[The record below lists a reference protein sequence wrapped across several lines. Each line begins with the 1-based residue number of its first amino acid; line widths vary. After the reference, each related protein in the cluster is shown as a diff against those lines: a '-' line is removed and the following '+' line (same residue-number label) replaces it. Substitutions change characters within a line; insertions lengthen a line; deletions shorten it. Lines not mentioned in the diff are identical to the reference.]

1 MLTSRAKSLTRSA
14 CKEAKMERFITKT
27 TLPPDEVLSEIYTKY
42 YEQECPIGAFPHI
55 IQRVARTVHEAQ
67 NLPMEFLCFIACGIL
82 SGTVGKSFRAY
93 NAVNAYTQDANLY
106 MLGLGA
112 SSSGKS
118 ASAKI
123 LGKRLLSL
131 EMEARLEYREKL
143 LKKKSAITKSI
154 EAFEKLGGD
163 SPEEKKAEEPQEDEK
178 LEDPSFIVMNA
189 TSEAIAQ
196 KMAENGGTVFS
207 LCAEARSLLAIV
219 GGLYRK
225 EGDDTEIYNSGWSGE
240 SIRQDRISRGVAE
253 IRKPCLSILWLV
265 QYDAFRNIMVKN
277 ENFVAS
283 GFAGRF
289 LFFRGPKD
297 IPIDKGLK
305 IPLDKNVM
313 EDWDKMITAL
323 YEFRRN
329 KGFQRIQATPEAA
342 EIFRKFHNE
351 QVELMNNE
359 LKSVQELL
367 GKARENAARLAIIFA
382 IADETEIIDGRIAE
396 NACKVIKYSLYN
408 AVEFYTSGLLV
419 RLEQRREKMESILR
433 KKDGR
438 VRISYFQQFAKI
450 FPDEIHNIVATF
462 PNLYALRKESNGTY
476 VLLKEVYPDPEAE
489 KAPDEE
495 AEDDDMPF

>member
-1 MLTSRAKSLTRSA
+1 M
-14 CKEAKMERFITKT
+14 
-27 TLPPDEVLSEIYTKY
+27 
-42 YEQECPIGAFPHI
+42 PIGAFPHI

-123 LGKRLLSL
+123 LGNRLLSL

-178 LEDPSFIVMNA
+178 LEDPSFIVINA

-253 IRKPCLSILWLV
+253 IHKPCLSILWLV

-297 IPIDKGLK
+297 VPIDKGLK

-329 KGFQRIQATPEAA
+329 KGFQWIQATPEAA

-367 GKARENAARLAIIFA
+367 GKARENAVRLAIIFA
-382 IADETEIIDGRIAE
+382 IADETKTIDGRIAE

-419 RLEQRREKMESILR
+419 RLEQRREKMENILR

-476 VLLKEVYPDPEAE
+476 VLLKEVYPDS
-489 KAPDEE
+489 KSDQVSDTK
-495 AEDDDMPF
+495 AEDDDIPS

>member
-1 MLTSRAKSLTRSA
+1 MSRNAPLGRSPILS
-14 CKEAKMERFITKT
+14 KEWPEPSTKRRIC
-27 TLPPDEVLSEIYTKY
+27 LWS
-42 YEQECPIGAFPHI
+42 
-55 IQRVARTVHEAQ
+55 
-67 NLPMEFLCFIACGIL
+67 FLCFIACGIL

-123 LGKRLLSL
+123 LGNRLLSL

-143 LKKKSAITKSI
+143 LKKKSAMTKSI
-154 EAFEKLGGD
+154 EAFEKLGE
-163 SPEEKKAEEPQEDEK
+163 SSSEKKKAEEPQEDEK

-253 IRKPCLSILWLV
+253 IHKPCLSILWLV

-329 KGFQRIQATPEAA
+329 KGFQRIQATQEAA

-495 AEDDDMPF
+495 AEEDDMSF

>member
-154 EAFEKLGGD
+154 DAFEKFGE
-163 SPEEKKAEEPQEDEK
+163 SSSEEKKAEEPQEDEK

-253 IRKPCLSILWLV
+253 IHKPCLSILWLV

-351 QVELMNNE
+351 
-359 LKSVQELL
+359 
-367 GKARENAARLAIIFA
+367 
-382 IADETEIIDGRIAE
+382 
-396 NACKVIKYSLYN
+396 
-408 AVEFYTSGLLV
+408 
-419 RLEQRREKMESILR
+419 
-433 KKDGR
+433 
-438 VRISYFQQFAKI
+438 
-450 FPDEIHNIVATF
+450 
-462 PNLYALRKESNGTY
+462 
-476 VLLKEVYPDPEAE
+476 
-489 KAPDEE
+489 
-495 AEDDDMPF
+495 

>member
-1 MLTSRAKSLTRSA
+1 MSKGKNLIRLSFRKDAN
-14 CKEAKMERFITKT
+14 MERMITKT

-55 IQRVARTVHEAQ
+55 IQSVARTVHEAQ

-253 IRKPCLSILWLV
+253 IHKPCLSILWLV

-489 KAPDEE
+489 QAPAAE
-495 AEDDDMPF
+495 AEDDDMLF

>member
-1 MLTSRAKSLTRSA
+1 
-14 CKEAKMERFITKT
+14 MERFITKT

-123 LGKRLLSL
+123 LGNRLLSL

-178 LEDPSFIVMNA
+178 LEDPSFIVINA

-253 IRKPCLSILWLV
+253 IHKPCLSILWLV

-297 IPIDKGLK
+297 VPIDKGLK

-329 KGFQRIQATPEAA
+329 KGFQWIQATPEAA

-367 GKARENAARLAIIFA
+367 GKARENAVRLAIIFA
-382 IADETEIIDGRIAE
+382 IADETKTIDGRIAE

-419 RLEQRREKMESILR
+419 RLEQRREKMENILR

-476 VLLKEVYPDPEAE
+476 VLLKEVYPDS
-489 KAPDEE
+489 KSDQVSDTK
-495 AEDDDMPF
+495 AEDDDMLF

>member
-1 MLTSRAKSLTRSA
+1 MLHRLRDS
-14 CKEAKMERFITKT
+14 
-27 TLPPDEVLSEIYTKY
+27 
-42 YEQECPIGAFPHI
+42 
-55 IQRVARTVHEAQ
+55 
-67 NLPMEFLCFIACGIL
+67 
-82 SGTVGKSFRAY
+82 
-93 NAVNAYTQDANLY
+93 
-106 MLGLGA
+106 
-112 SSSGKS
+112 
-118 ASAKI
+118 
-123 LGKRLLSL
+123 KRDC
-131 EMEARLEYREKL
+131 REKL
-143 LKKKSAITKSI
+143 LKKKSAMTKSI
-154 EAFEKLGGD
+154 DAFEKLGE
-163 SPEEKKAEEPQEDEK
+163 SSSEEKKAEEPQEDEK

-253 IRKPCLSILWLV
+253 IHKPCLSILWLV

>member
-1 MLTSRAKSLTRSA
+1 
-14 CKEAKMERFITKT
+14 
-27 TLPPDEVLSEIYTKY
+27 
-42 YEQECPIGAFPHI
+42 
-55 IQRVARTVHEAQ
+55 
-67 NLPMEFLCFIACGIL
+67 
-82 SGTVGKSFRAY
+82 
-93 NAVNAYTQDANLY
+93 
-106 MLGLGA
+106 
-112 SSSGKS
+112 
-118 ASAKI
+118 
-123 LGKRLLSL
+123 
-131 EMEARLEYREKL
+131 MEARLEYREKL

-240 SIRQDRISRGVAE
+240 SIRQDRISRGVSE
-253 IRKPCLSILWLV
+253 IHKPCLSILWLV

-323 YEFRRN
+323 YEFRKN
-329 KGFQRIQATPEAA
+329 KGFQWIQATPEAA

-367 GKARENAARLAIIFA
+367 GKARENAVRLAIIFA
-382 IADETEIIDGRIAE
+382 IADETKTIDGRIAE

-419 RLEQRREKMESILR
+419 RLEQRREKMENILR

-476 VLLKEVYPDPEAE
+476 VLLKEVYPNSKSDQVSDT
-489 KAPDEE
+489 K
-495 AEDDDMPF
+495 AEDDDIPS

>member
-1 MLTSRAKSLTRSA
+1 
-14 CKEAKMERFITKT
+14 MERFITKT

-143 LKKKSAITKSI
+143 LKKKSAMTKSI

-253 IRKPCLSILWLV
+253 IHKPCLSILWLV

-297 IPIDKGLK
+297 VPIDKGLK
-305 IPLDKNVM
+305 IPLDKNIM
-313 EDWDKMITAL
+313 EYWDKMITAL
-323 YEFRRN
+323 YEFRKN
-329 KGFQRIQATPEAA
+329 KGFQWIQATPEAA

-367 GKARENAARLAIIFA
+367 GKARENAVRLAIIFA
-382 IADETEIIDGRIAE
+382 IADETETIDGRIAE

-419 RLEQRREKMESILR
+419 RLDQRREKMENILR

-476 VLLKEVYPDPEAE
+476 VLLKEVYPDSKSDQVSDA
-489 KAPDEE
+489 K
-495 AEDDDMPF
+495 AEDDDIPS

>member
-1 MLTSRAKSLTRSA
+1 
-14 CKEAKMERFITKT
+14 MERFITKT

-118 ASAKI
+118 ASVKI

-143 LKKKSAITKSI
+143 LKKNSAITKSI
-154 EAFEKLGGD
+154 EAFENLGGD
-163 SPEEKKAEEPQEDEK
+163 SPDEKKADEPQEDEK

-253 IRKPCLSILWLV
+253 IHKPCLSILWLV

-433 KKDGR
+433 KKDG
-438 VRISYFQQFAKI
+438 
-450 FPDEIHNIVATF
+450 
-462 PNLYALRKESNGTY
+462 YALRKESNGTY

>member
-1 MLTSRAKSLTRSA
+1 
-14 CKEAKMERFITKT
+14 MERFITKT

-143 LKKKSAITKSI
+143 LKKKSAMTKSI

-178 LEDPSFIVMNA
+178 LEDPSFIVINA
-189 TSEAIAQ
+189 TSEAIAK
-196 KMAENGGTVFS
+196 KMSENGGTVFS

-219 GGLYRK
+219 SGLYRK

-297 IPIDKGLK
+297 VPIDKGLK
-305 IPLDKNVM
+305 IPLDKNIM
-313 EDWDKMITAL
+313 EYWDKMITAL
-323 YEFRRN
+323 YEFRKN
-329 KGFQRIQATPEAA
+329 KGFQWIQATPEAA

-367 GKARENAARLAIIFA
+367 GKARENAVRLAIIFA
-382 IADETEIIDGRIAE
+382 IADETKTIDGRIAE

-489 KAPDEE
+489 QAPAAE
-495 AEDDDMPF
+495 AEDDDMLF

>member
-1 MLTSRAKSLTRSA
+1 M
-14 CKEAKMERFITKT
+14 
-27 TLPPDEVLSEIYTKY
+27 
-42 YEQECPIGAFPHI
+42 
-55 IQRVARTVHEAQ
+55 
-67 NLPMEFLCFIACGIL
+67 
-82 SGTVGKSFRAY
+82 
-93 NAVNAYTQDANLY
+93 
-106 MLGLGA
+106 
-112 SSSGKS
+112 
-118 ASAKI
+118 
-123 LGKRLLSL
+123 
-131 EMEARLEYREKL
+131 
-143 LKKKSAITKSI
+143 TKSI
-154 EAFEKLGGD
+154 DAFEKLGE
-163 SPEEKKAEEPQEDEK
+163 SSSEEKKAEEPQEDEK

-253 IRKPCLSILWLV
+253 IHKPCLSILWLV

>member
-1 MLTSRAKSLTRSA
+1 MSKGKNLIRLSFRKDAN
-14 CKEAKMERFITKT
+14 MERMITKT

-55 IQRVARTVHEAQ
+55 IQSVARTVHEAQ

-143 LKKKSAITKSI
+143 LKKKSAMTKSI
-154 EAFEKLGGD
+154 DAFEKLGE
-163 SPEEKKAEEPQEDEK
+163 SSSEEKKAEEPQEDEK

-253 IRKPCLSILWLV
+253 IHKPCLSILWLV

-305 IPLDKNVM
+305 IPLNKNVM

-450 FPDEIHNIVATF
+450 FPDEIHNIVAIF

>member
-1 MLTSRAKSLTRSA
+1 M
-14 CKEAKMERFITKT
+14 
-27 TLPPDEVLSEIYTKY
+27 
-42 YEQECPIGAFPHI
+42 PIGAFPHI

-123 LGKRLLSL
+123 LGNRLLSL

-178 LEDPSFIVMNA
+178 LEDPSFIVINA

-253 IRKPCLSILWLV
+253 IHKPCLSILWLV

-297 IPIDKGLK
+297 VPIDKGLK

-329 KGFQRIQATPEAA
+329 KGFQWIQATPEAA

-367 GKARENAARLAIIFA
+367 GKARENAVRLAIIFA
-382 IADETEIIDGRIAE
+382 IADETKTIDGRIAE

-419 RLEQRREKMESILR
+419 RLEQRREKMENILR

-476 VLLKEVYPDPEAE
+476 VLLKEVYPDS
-489 KAPDEE
+489 KSDQVSDTK
-495 AEDDDMPF
+495 AEDDDMLF

>member
-1 MLTSRAKSLTRSA
+1 M
-14 CKEAKMERFITKT
+14 
-27 TLPPDEVLSEIYTKY
+27 
-42 YEQECPIGAFPHI
+42 PIGAFPHI

-123 LGKRLLSL
+123 LGNRLLSL

-163 SPEEKKAEEPQEDEK
+163 SSEEKKAEEPQEDEK
-178 LEDPSFIVMNA
+178 LEDPSFIVINA

-253 IRKPCLSILWLV
+253 IHKPCLSILWLV

-297 IPIDKGLK
+297 VPIDKGLK

-329 KGFQRIQATPEAA
+329 KGFQWIQATPEAA

-367 GKARENAARLAIIFA
+367 GKARENAVRLAIIFA
-382 IADETEIIDGRIAE
+382 IADETKTIDGRIAE

-419 RLEQRREKMESILR
+419 RLEQRREKMENILR

-476 VLLKEVYPDPEAE
+476 VLLKEVYPDS
-489 KAPDEE
+489 KSDQVSDTK
-495 AEDDDMPF
+495 AEDDDMLF

>member
-1 MLTSRAKSLTRSA
+1 
-14 CKEAKMERFITKT
+14 MERFITKT

-143 LKKKSAITKSI
+143 LKKKSAMTKSI
-154 EAFEKLGGD
+154 DAFEKLGE
-163 SPEEKKAEEPQEDEK
+163 SSSEEKKAEEPQEDEK

-253 IRKPCLSILWLV
+253 IHKPCLSILWLV

-313 EDWDKMITAL
+313 EDWDKKITAL

-476 VLLKEVYPDPEAE
+476 VLLKEVYPDTEAE
-489 KAPDEE
+489 QAPDEE
-495 AEDDDMPF
+495 AEDNDMPF

>member
-1 MLTSRAKSLTRSA
+1 
-14 CKEAKMERFITKT
+14 MERFITKT

-123 LGKRLLSL
+123 LGNRLLSL

-143 LKKKSAITKSI
+143 LKKKSAMTKSI
-154 EAFEKLGGD
+154 EAFEKLGET
-163 SPEEKKAEEPQEDEK
+163 SSEEKKAEEPQEDEK
-178 LEDPSFIVMNA
+178 LGDPSFIVMNA

-240 SIRQDRISRGVAE
+240 SIRQDRISRGVSE
-253 IRKPCLSILWLV
+253 IHKPCLSILWLV

-323 YEFRRN
+323 YEFRKN
-329 KGFQRIQATPEAA
+329 KGFQWIQATPEAA

-367 GKARENAARLAIIFA
+367 GKARENAVRLAIIFA
-382 IADETEIIDGRIAE
+382 IADETKTIDGRIAE

-419 RLEQRREKMESILR
+419 RLEQRREKMENILR

-476 VLLKEVYPDPEAE
+476 VLLKEVYPDS
-489 KAPDEE
+489 KSDQVSDTK
-495 AEDDDMPF
+495 AEDDDIPS

>member
-1 MLTSRAKSLTRSA
+1 
-14 CKEAKMERFITKT
+14 MERFITKT

-67 NLPMEFLCFIACGIL
+67 NLPMEFLFFIACGIL

-143 LKKKSAITKSI
+143 LKKKSAMTKSI
-154 EAFEKLGGD
+154 EAFEKLGET
-163 SPEEKKAEEPQEDEK
+163 SSEEKKAEEPQEDEK
-178 LEDPSFIVMNA
+178 LGDPSFIVMNA

-240 SIRQDRISRGVAE
+240 SIRQDRISRGVSE
-253 IRKPCLSILWLV
+253 IHKPCLSILWLV

-323 YEFRRN
+323 YEFRKN
-329 KGFQRIQATPEAA
+329 KGFQWIQATPEAA

-367 GKARENAARLAIIFA
+367 GKARENAVRLAIIFA
-382 IADETEIIDGRIAE
+382 IADETKTIDGRIAE

-419 RLEQRREKMESILR
+419 RLEQRREKMENILR

-476 VLLKEVYPDPEAE
+476 VLLKEVYPDS
-489 KAPDEE
+489 KSDQVSDTK
-495 AEDDDMPF
+495 AEDDDIPS

>member
-1 MLTSRAKSLTRSA
+1 
-14 CKEAKMERFITKT
+14 MERFITKT

-123 LGKRLLSL
+123 LGNRLLSL

-143 LKKKSAITKSI
+143 LKKKSAMTKSI
-154 EAFEKLGGD
+154 EAFEKLGET
-163 SPEEKKAEEPQEDEK
+163 SSEEKKAEEPQEDEK
-178 LEDPSFIVMNA
+178 LGDPSFIVMNA

-297 IPIDKGLK
+297 VPIDKGLK
-305 IPLDKNVM
+305 IPLDKNIM
-313 EDWDKMITAL
+313 EYWDKMITAL
-323 YEFRRN
+323 YEFRKN
-329 KGFQRIQATPEAA
+329 KGFQWIQATPEAA

-367 GKARENAARLAIIFA
+367 GKARENAVRLAIIFA
-382 IADETEIIDGRIAE
+382 IADETKTIDGRIAE

-419 RLEQRREKMESILR
+419 RLDQRREKMENILR

-438 VRISYFQQFAKI
+438 VRVSYFQQFAKI

-476 VLLKEVYPDPEAE
+476 VLLKEVYPDS
-489 KAPDEE
+489 KSDQVSDTK
-495 AEDDDMPF
+495 AEDDDIPS